1 MRKPDS
7 ITFARVPKVWGAI
20 EPTVKTRT
28 NPNPPLVPI
37 QRQSAPLYPLVPDAP
52 SRGESNPIYTL
63 RRLMMRYLLAFVE
76 LAVGAYLVVFNKWCA
91 HLLTDYGRRWNRI
104 MPDEKKL
111 RAIYIMFG
119 TF

>member
-1 MRKPDS
+1 
-7 ITFARVPKVWGAI
+7 
-20 EPTVKTRT
+20 
-28 NPNPPLVPI
+28 
-37 QRQSAPLYPLVPDAP
+37 
-52 SRGESNPIYTL
+52 
-63 RRLMMRYLLAFVE
+63 MRYLLAFVE